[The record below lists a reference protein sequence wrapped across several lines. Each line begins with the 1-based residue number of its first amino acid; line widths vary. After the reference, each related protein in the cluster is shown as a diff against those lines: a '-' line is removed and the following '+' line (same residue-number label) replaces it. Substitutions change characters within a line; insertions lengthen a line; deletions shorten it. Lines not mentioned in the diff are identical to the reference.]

1 MGQTAPRAS
10 YPNPN
15 RSIEKLMT
23 LQLYDTM
30 AREKRTFTPRDPA
43 RVTMYVCGPTV
54 YNHVHI
60 GNARPVVA
68 FDVLYRLLRR
78 LYGDDA
84 VIYARNITDVDDKIN
99 ARAVEEGVDI
109 KVITDRFTA
118 YYHEQM
124 SALGALSPTVEPR
137 ATDHISD
144 MKRMILALLKEG
156 CAYEAEGH
164 VLFDTTAYGAYG
176 KLSGRDL
183 DEMIAGARVEV
194 APYKRNPA
202 DFVLWKPSKPG
213 EPKWPGLEGHF
224 GPGRPGWHIE
234 CSAMIEKNLGL
245 PIDIHGGG
253 IDLTFPHHENELAQG
268 VCARG
273 GAHDATVEYSRYW
286 MHNGFLDFS
295 GEKMSKS
302 LGNVVRPHD
311 LLETIPGEVLRWA
324 LLSAHYRQPLDW
336 TDSLIEQSRKN
347 LDYIYGVLLRA
358 PKALAADTVPAGVF
372 DALLD
377 DINTPKAQAELFAL
391 AKAVETGGAQATDL
405 LAAGALMG
413 FLQTDPEVWFMGS
426 ADDVLK
432 AKVDALLAE
441 RLTARQSKDFATA
454 DRIRDDLDALGVIV
468 MDGPQCAAW
477 RMKD

>member
-1 MGQTAPRAS
+1 MA
-10 YPNPN
+10 
-15 RSIEKLMT
+15 
-23 LQLYDTM
+23 LQLHDTM
-30 AREKRTFTPRDPA
+30 NREKRLFEPRDPG

-60 GNARPVVA
+60 GNARPVVV
-68 FDVLYRLLRR
+68 FDVLFRLLRR
-78 LYGDDA
+78 LYGEDA

-99 ARAVEEGVDI
+99 AKAAEEGVDI

-124 SALGALSPTVEPR
+124 AALGALPPTIEPR

-268 VCARG
+268 VCAHG
-273 GAHDATVEYSRYW
+273 GAHDPSVEYSRYW

-302 LGNVVRPHD
+302 IGNVVRPHD
-311 LLETIPGEVLRWA
+311 LLETYPGEVLRWA

-336 TDSLIEQSRKN
+336 TESLIEQSRKN
-347 LDYIYGVLLRA
+347 LDYLYGVLLRA
-358 PKALAADTVPAGVF
+358 ARTPPSATVPAAF
-372 DALLD
+372 LDALLD
-377 DINTPKAQAELFAL
+377 DINTPKAQSELFAL
-391 AKAVETGGAQATDL
+391 AKAVETGGASAADL
-405 LAAGALMG
+405 LAAGRLMG
-413 FLQTDPEVWFMGS
+413 FLQTDPEEWFMGS
-426 ADDVLK
+426 ADDNLK

-441 RLTARQSKDFATA
+441 RFTARQSKDFATA
-454 DRIRDDLDALGVIV
+454 DRIRGELDALGVIV
-468 MDGPQCAAW
+468 MDGPQGATW
-477 RMKD
+477 RMKDSHDRTLRTKDRSWPASDLS

>member
-1 MGQTAPRAS
+1 M
-10 YPNPN
+10 N
-15 RSIEKLMT
+15 
-23 LQLYDTM
+23 
-30 AREKRTFTPRDPA
+30 REKRFFEPRDPA

-60 GNARPVVA
+60 GNARPVVV
-68 FDVLYRLLRR
+68 FDVLFRLLRH
-78 LYGDDA
+78 LYGEDA

-99 ARAVEEGVDI
+99 AKAAEEGVDI
-109 KVITDRFTA
+109 KVITDRFTT

-124 SALGALSPTVEPR
+124 AALGALTPTIEPR

-268 VCARG
+268 VCAHG
-273 GAHDATVEYSRYW
+273 GAHDPSIEYSRYW

-311 LLETIPGEVLRWA
+311 LLEIYPGEVLRWA

-347 LDYIYGVLLRA
+347 LDYLYGVLLRA
-358 PKALAADTVPAGVF
+358 ARTPASATVPAAF
-372 DALLD
+372 LDALLD
-377 DINTPKAQAELFAL
+377 DINTPKAQSELFAL
-391 AKAVETGGAQATDL
+391 AKAVETGGASAADL
-405 LAAGALMG
+405 LAAGGLMG
-413 FLQTDPEVWFMGS
+413 FLQTDPEEWFMGS
-426 ADDVLK
+426 ADDNLK

-441 RLTARQSKDFATA
+441 RFTARQSKDFATA
-454 DRIRDDLDALGVIV
+454 DRIRGELDALGVIV
-468 MDGPQCAAW
+468 MDGPQGATW